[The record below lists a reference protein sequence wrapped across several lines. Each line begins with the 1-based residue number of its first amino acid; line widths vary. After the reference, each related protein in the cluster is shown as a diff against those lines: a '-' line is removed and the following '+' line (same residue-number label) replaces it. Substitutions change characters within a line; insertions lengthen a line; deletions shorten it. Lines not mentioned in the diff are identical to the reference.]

1 MRLPDH
7 IAVLY
12 ALRRGGTPLHLA
24 MTGAEIPV
32 VLGRQ
37 LVLIGDDPAEGS
49 GRGPDGWNSPALRAL
64 LRGLKPGAVGVFA
77 GAPVVAAYE
86 ALCFSAA
93 KLSGGAVIIECSAA
107 QFGEWFTY
115 TRKHAVFAAR
125 FDVAPAGWQPSADTI
140 MVRGLR

>member
-12 ALRRGGTPLHLA
+12 ALRRSGTPLHLA
-24 MTGAEIPV
+24 MTGAEIPAAP
-32 VLGRQ
+32 GRQ
-37 LVLIGDDPAEGS
+37 LVLIGDDPAEGP
-49 GRGPDGWNSPALRAL
+49 GRGPDGWDSPALRAL
-64 LRGLKPGAVGVFA
+64 LRSLKPGAIGVFA
-77 GAPVVAAYE
+77 GAPVVSAYQAICFGAAV
-86 ALCFSAA
+86 LP
-93 KLSGGAVIIECSAA
+93 GGAVIVECSAA
-107 QFGEWFTY
+107 QFGDWFNY